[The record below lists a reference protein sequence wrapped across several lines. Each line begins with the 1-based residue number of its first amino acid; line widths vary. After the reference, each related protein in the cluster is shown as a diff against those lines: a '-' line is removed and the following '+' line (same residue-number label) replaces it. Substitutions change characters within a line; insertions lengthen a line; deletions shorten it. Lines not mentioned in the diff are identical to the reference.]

1 MSDLATTVTVIDA
14 CGQKAVPVLLVSAP
28 GLGKSSLI
36 RGLARAQQVPC
47 EVVLGSI
54 REPADLA
61 GLPYVTDAGVA
72 LSPPAWAQRL
82 HREGSGYLLLDE
94 LSTCAGATQAA
105 MLAVALDKTVG
116 DLVLPEAVRVVAAAN
131 PPDQAAGG
139 WELEPPLAN
148 RFCHV
153 GFDPSVDEWL
163 DGMATGWA
171 APPASRA
178 IIPDAS
184 RAEVV
189 KASVLGFV
197 RSKPEYL
204 HAFPAT
210 VEGSSG
216 PWPSRRTWAMLAD
229 TLAFVRD
236 DDAAARQTLACGL
249 VGEGV
254 GSEFLSWCLVADL
267 PDPADVV
274 ADPGMVDWSGRPDR
288 VWAVLSAVVG
298 WAASNGSVDRWVKAW
313 GPLVAAAVAG
323 APDVAAAA
331 ARPLAA
337 CRPAKAKVPA
347 KVRASFGPVLAAA
360 GLDQAVAA

>member
-14 CGQKAVPVLLVSAP
+14 CGQKATPVLLVSSP
-28 GLGKSSLI
+28 GHGKSALI
-36 RGLARAQQVPC
+36 RGLARARGVPC

-61 GLPYVTDAGVA
+61 GLPYITEAGVM
-72 LSPPAWAQRL
+72 LSPPAWAERL
-82 HREGSGYLLLDE
+82 CAAQSGYLLLDE
-94 LSTCAGATQAA
+94 LSTCSGSTQAA

-116 DLVLPEAVRVVAAAN
+116 DLVLPEGVRIVAAAN
-131 PPDQAAGG
+131 PADQAAGG

-153 GFDPSVDEWL
+153 EFAPSVDEWL

-178 IIPDAS
+178 ITPDAS
-184 RAEVV
+184 RVEVV

-197 RSKPEYL
+197 RAKPEYL
-204 HAFPAT
+204 HVFPAT
-210 VEGSSG
+210 AEGSAG
-216 PWPSRRTWAMLAD
+216 AWPSRRTWAMLAD
-229 TLAFVRD
+229 TLACVRD
-236 DDAAARQTLACGL
+236 DDAAARQALTFGL

-274 ADPGMVDWSGRPDR
+274 ADPGIVDWTDRPDR

-298 WAASNGSVDRWVKAW
+298 WAASNGSVERWVKAW
-313 GPLVAAAVAG
+313 GPLVAAASAG

-331 ARPLAA
+331 ARPLAV

>member
-14 CGQKAVPVLLVSAP
+14 CGQKAVPALLVSSP

-36 RGLARAQQVPC
+36 RGLARAQGVPC

-61 GLPYVTDAGVA
+61 GLPYITEAGVM
-72 LSPPAWAQRL
+72 LSPPAWALRL
-82 HREGSGYLLLDE
+82 CAAQSGYLLLDE
-94 LSTCAGATQAA
+94 LSTCSGSTQAA

-116 DLVLPEAVRVVAAAN
+116 DLVLPEGVRIVAAAN
-131 PPDQAAGG
+131 PADQAAGG

-153 GFDPSVDEWL
+153 EFAPSVDEWL

-178 IIPDAS
+178 ITPDAS
-184 RAEVV
+184 RVEVV

-197 RSKPEYL
+197 RAKPEYL
-204 HAFPAT
+204 HVFPSTA
-210 VEGSSG
+210 EGSAG
-216 PWPSRRTWAMLAD
+216 AWPSRRTWAMLAE
-229 TLAFVRD
+229 TLACVRD
-236 DDAAARQTLACGL
+236 DDAAARQALTFGL

-274 ADPGMVDWSGRPDR
+274 ADPGIVDWTDRPDR

-298 WAASNGSVDRWVKAW
+298 WAASNGSVERWVKAW
-313 GPLVAAAVAG
+313 GPLVAAASAG

-331 ARPLAA
+331 ARPLAV

>member
-14 CGQKAVPVLLVSAP
+14 CGQKAVPALLVSSP

-36 RGLARAQQVPC
+36 RGLARAQGVPC

-61 GLPYVTDAGVA
+61 GLPYVTEAGVM
-72 LSPPAWAQRL
+72 LSPPAWALRL
-82 HREGSGYLLLDE
+82 CAAQSGYLLLDE
-94 LSTCAGATQAA
+94 LSTCSGSTQAA

-116 DLVLPEAVRVVAAAN
+116 DLVLPEGVRIVAAAN
-131 PPDQAAGG
+131 PADQAAGG

-153 GFDPSVDEWL
+153 EFAPSVDEWL
-163 DGMATGWA
+163 DGMATGWP

-178 IIPDAS
+178 ITPDAS
-184 RAEVV
+184 RVEVV

-197 RSKPEYL
+197 RAKPEYL
-204 HAFPAT
+204 HVFPSTA
-210 VEGSSG
+210 EGSAG
-216 PWPSRRTWAMLAD
+216 AWPSRRTWAMLAE
-229 TLAFVRD
+229 TLACVRD
-236 DDAAARQTLACGL
+236 DDAAARQALTFGL

-274 ADPGMVDWSGRPDR
+274 ADPGIVDWTDRPDR

-298 WAASNGSVDRWVKAW
+298 WAASNGSVERWVKAW
-313 GPLVAAAVAG
+313 GPLVAAASAG

-331 ARPLAA
+331 ARPLAV